1 MHCHLRTMVR
11 LQHSLF
17 CYQRNVRGG
26 SKVKCS
32 STCPKVAQELISY
45 LSPLPCMDYLHVYFV
60 SKIYSHILC
69 CIKRGQHT
77 SAFKTFIAFTFTIHR
92 HHNQTPCRARGGFTQ
107 ARGTEIIITIMIL
120 ESHDHMP
127 GKLMAI
133 FNSIASLFVS
143 LGEQSSIIK
152 KNVAWQ

>member
-1 MHCHLRTMVR
+1 M
-11 LQHSLF
+11 
-17 CYQRNVRGG
+17 
-26 SKVKCS
+26 
-32 STCPKVAQELISY
+32 
-45 LSPLPCMDYLHVYFV
+45 
-60 SKIYSHILC
+60 
-69 CIKRGQHT
+69 
-77 SAFKTFIAFTFTIHR
+77 
-92 HHNQTPCRARGGFTQ
+92 ARGGFTQ

>member
-1 MHCHLRTMVR
+1 MHCHLRTMVAIALFVLLLAQCSR
-11 LQHSLF
+11 RIKGKMQQHI
-17 CYQRNVRGG
+17 
-26 SKVKCS
+26 
-32 STCPKVAQELISY
+32 CPKVAQELISY